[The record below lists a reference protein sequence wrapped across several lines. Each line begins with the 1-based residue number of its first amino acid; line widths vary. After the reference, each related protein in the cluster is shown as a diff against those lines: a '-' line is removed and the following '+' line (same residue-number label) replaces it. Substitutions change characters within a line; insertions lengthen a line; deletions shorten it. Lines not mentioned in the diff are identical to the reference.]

1 MSNDTQ
7 KRTIVKTI
15 TYKTSILIE
24 GLIITY
30 LITGDVK
37 TTLILTGTKNL
48 ATLFVYYFHERIWNK
63 IKWGEATDTKR

>member
-1 MSNDTQ
+1 MSTDTQ

-30 LITGDVK
+30 LVTGDIK

-63 IKWGEATDTKR
+63 IKWDKIDNHAK